1 MSKLRAFII
10 CGGYFVFVV
19 HLLVMLY
26 MFAYDKFDDGVCQWT
41 FIIGFS
47 SFIIATFSLPGFDE
61 IDKWEEEKK
70 EKEWEEKRMEE
81 LKKKHD
87 EQMAAYK
94 HRLLTEK
101 FHRS

>member
-1 MSKLRAFII
+1 
-10 CGGYFVFVV
+10 
-19 HLLVMLY
+19 

-70 EKEWEEKRMEE
+70 RERMER
-81 LKKKHD
+81 K
-87 EQMAAYK
+87 
-94 HRLLTEK
+94 
-101 FHRS
+101 